1 MVNCWLL
8 CEVALFV
15 IQRGSEENNNCAC
28 FEVRDGAVLASAGD
42 GEAMQNNY
50 REKRSLK
57 QPRLAPPKQRP
68 SPSL

>member
-15 IQRGSEENNNCAC
+15 IQRGSEENNNCAG